1 MHTLALDNVSFEIR
15 AGEIYGIAGVSGN
28 GQRELA
34 EVIAGMRLSMGGKM
48 YYRGQDLPIN
58 RRVPK
63 LKQAS
68 AMCRRTAL
76 APALRRT

>member
-34 EVIAGMRLSMGGKM
+34 EVIAGIRLSMGGKM
-48 YYRGQDLPIN
+48 YYRGQDFTNNAACKIEAGISY
-58 RRVPK
+58 VPE
-63 LKQAS
+63 
-68 AMCRRTAL
+68 TAL
-76 APALRRT
+76 APALRQT